1 MDMEMSSEIEF
12 ITSLSL
18 SNFSYHGLGLFGLL
32 CCKNILN
39 CLAFKSVDNERT

>member
-18 SNFSYHGLGLFGLL
+18 S
-32 CCKNILN
+32 KNISN
-39 CLAFKSVDNERT
+39 DLAFTSFDIERT